1 MGNEEL
7 GRLKGILN
15 TLDRLKH
22 YKKYIKDSKKKDSL
36 KNIKAYFNNNIF
48 ISIIDYKEKNYD
60 KLFLNSSDFKKYMKN
75 NPEKVASKR
84 EYKSSPYRILLRGV
98 YYS

>member
-15 TLDRLKH
+15 TLERLKH
-22 YKKYIKDSKKKDSL
+22 YKRYIKDKKKKDSL

-48 ISIIDYKEKNYD
+48 ISIIDYKEKKYD

-75 NPEKVASKR
+75 HPEKVASKR

-98 YYS
+98 YCS